1 MHIYDI
7 LQLSTRVFKTNKL
20 RTALTVLGIGVG
32 IGTILFLVSLGFGLQ
47 KTILEKITTSDAL
60 LSLDIFS
67 ESSSM
72 IELNQENLDKI
83 KTLPQVTE
91 VSPIVNIPAQIEV
104 NGLSSGITVNAIK
117 PSYFRLSGTQTEKGE
132 LFKEGETHKIV
143 ISSAALKAFNISD
156 YQEAFS
162 QVASLKLY
170 LPKKTDKSDENG
182 NVVEEIEEINL
193 ESDFEI
199 IGVVEDGS
207 AAYIYL
213 SLVDISYLNLP
224 NFSRTKIK
232 VSRQEDLENIRTQVI
247 EMGFTV
253 LSLSDTIEEAN
264 KIFQA
269 IQIILSLFGAVALI
283 VSAIGMFNTMTIALL
298 ERTQEVGI
306 MKSLG
311 ASNKDVWKLFLVEAI
326 IIGFLGGV
334 SGIVV
339 GLAGGAGLNFGVN
352 KLASSLGG
360 SEVDLFYTPNEFI
373 IIILI
378 FSTVVGLLTGLYPA
392 RRAARLNALEALRYK

>member
-1 MHIYDI
+1 
-7 LQLSTRVFKTNKL
+7 
-20 RTALTVLGIGVG
+20 
-32 IGTILFLVSLGFGLQ
+32 
-47 KTILEKITTSDAL
+47 
-60 LSLDIFS
+60 
-67 ESSSM
+67 
-72 IELNQENLDKI
+72 
-83 KTLPQVTE
+83 
-91 VSPIVNIPAQIEV
+91 
-104 NGLSSGITVNAIK
+104 
-117 PSYFRLSGTQTEKGE
+117 
-132 LFKEGETHKIV
+132 
-143 ISSAALKAFNISD
+143 
-156 YQEAFS
+156 
-162 QVASLKLY
+162 
-170 LPKKTDKSDENG
+170 
-182 NVVEEIEEINL
+182 
-193 ESDFEI
+193 
-199 IGVVEDGS
+199 
-207 AAYIYL
+207 
-213 SLVDISYLNLP
+213 
-224 NFSRTKIK
+224 
-232 VSRQEDLENIRTQVI
+232 
-247 EMGFTV
+247 MGFTV

-373 IIILI
+373 IIIVI
-378 FSTVVGLLTGLYPA
+378 F
-392 RRAARLNALEALRYK
+392 